1 MSTPETHAA
10 LRGLLRDKVHIQPGT
25 ISRLPTQQAARLRSP
40 LDLGRRLLAPLER
53 APAELLRF
61 WLEHPRGHAVVNP
74 LRHGYLPGAQAVGR
88 RRRDGVAWIAAARL
102 LAEPGLAEPLAS
114 LLDHL
119 LGSDGQLD
127 GPSLSDGAGR
137 NPAWTEVGQRLL
149 RQFSLGYAPPDT
161 AAAPGRYLAWGLRS
175 YLADLRGLGVI
186 DPGLERL
193 LRTTIFDAGFWQR
206 SDSQSERT

>member
-1 MSTPETHAA
+1 MSTSETHAL

-25 ISRLPTQQAARLRSP
+25 LSRLPSQQAARLHSP
-40 LDLGRRLLAPLER
+40 LDLGRLLLAPLAQ

-74 LRHGYLPGAQAVGR
+74 LRHGYAPGVQPVGR
-88 RRRDGVAWIAAARL
+88 RQHDGVAWIAAARL

-119 LGSDGQLD
+119 LGSDGQPD
-127 GPSLSDGAGR
+127 GLWLSAGAGR
-137 NPAWTEVGQRLL
+137 NAAWAEVGRRVQ
-149 RQFSLGYAPPDT
+149 RQFLLGYGPPE
-161 AAAPGRYLAWGLRS
+161 AAEVTGRYFAWGLRTF
-175 YLADLRGLGVI
+175 LADPPGLGVV

-193 LRTTIFDAGFWQR
+193 LRTTVFDNKFWQR
-206 SDSQSERT
+206 S